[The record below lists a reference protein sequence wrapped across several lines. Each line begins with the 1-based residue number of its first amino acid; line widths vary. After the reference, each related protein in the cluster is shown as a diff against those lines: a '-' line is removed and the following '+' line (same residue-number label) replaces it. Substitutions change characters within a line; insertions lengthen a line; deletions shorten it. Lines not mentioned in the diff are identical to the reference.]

1 MTPSF
6 SLAMIKTVKKIS
18 VAISSLF
25 AFLLFPGAAYAQ
37 QLCPP
42 GPFAPLCTL
51 KLQNSSGVVGGIIG
65 TIWVIAVIVT
75 LFFLV
80 WGGIRWISSG
90 GDKAKIEQARSTI
103 IAALIGMAISFL
115 AFFIVNFVFG
125 IFTGQDIG
133 TVNVPKLVK

>member
-1 MTPSF
+1 M
-6 SLAMIKTVKKIS
+6 KKIS
-18 VAISSLF
+18 LAISSLF
-25 AFLLFPGAAYAQ
+25 AFLLFPGAVYAQ
-37 QLCPP
+37 ELCPP
-42 GPFAPLCTL
+42 GPFAPLCNL

-125 IFTGQDIG
+125 IFTGEDIG
-133 TVNVPKLVK
+133 SVNVPKLVK